1 MKKITFLAALVAFS
15 FTAFSQITLEHTFGE
30 MHFVRPF
37 NTQNGLK
44 YLVLKETIDYDNDEI
59 VSSKLEIY
67 NHSFVLEKS
76 IGVFEDTRFEVD
88 WYYGNSLIFLPSH
101 KLFNQDDKIQILVYA
116 RIGGSDSGSWSL
128 FVINEDGEIEFDF
141 GSVEPLRIFTDDNV
155 VKLLVGSNNYSNGYD
170 FKVYSLPGDAAVA
183 TTEVLNNTKMM
194 GYPNPARNHINLSNV
209 LQDGEQGLLEVFS
222 SNGARVMQQTV
233 VGGNDDIQI
242 DISGLRGGTYIY
254 RINRHS
260 GKFIKF

>member
-1 MKKITFLAALVAFS
+1 
-15 FTAFSQITLEHTFGE
+15 
-30 MHFVRPF
+30 
-37 NTQNGLK
+37 
-44 YLVLKETIDYDNDEI
+44 
-59 VSSKLEIY
+59 
-67 NHSFVLEKS
+67 
-76 IGVFEDTRFEVD
+76 
-88 WYYGNSLIFLPSH
+88 
-101 KLFNQDDKIQILVYA
+101 
-116 RIGGSDSGSWSL
+116 
-128 FVINEDGEIEFDF
+128 
-141 GSVEPLRIFTDDNV
+141 
-155 VKLLVGSNNYSNGYD
+155 
-170 FKVYSLPGDAAVA
+170 
-183 TTEVLNNTKMM
+183 MM